1 MPKTKEQC
9 EKIKQERIEQ
19 IYREALRLFA
29 VKGYEAVTADEIA
42 NAVGCSHGLL
52 FHYFANKE
60 DLFQATVDNL
70 ALKLDSEITNN
81 VNYEQSP
88 KLVLQ
93 DLIDAY
99 LFALKSSR
107 DDYACAI
114 YLLLNLWIQSK
125 NLSKKKQM
133 EMKYKV
139 FDNIYDIVKKGV
151 EEKEF
156 IDSPPADLTIT
167 ITSILKGLS
176 YNRINLG
183 YNKCIIPKSMLIMR
197 MIVNN

>member
-9 EKIKQERIEQ
+9 EKIKQERMEQ
-19 IYREALRLFA
+19 IYKEALRLFA
-29 VKGYEAVTADEIA
+29 IKGYEAVTADEIA
-42 NAVGCSHGLL
+42 TAVGCSHGLL
-52 FHYFANKE
+52 FHYFTSKE
-60 DLFQATVDNL
+60 DLFQETVNNL
-70 ALKLDSEITNN
+70 ALKLDGEITKN
-81 VNYEQSP
+81 VNFDQGP
-88 KLVLQ
+88 KDLLQ
-93 DLIDAY
+93 NLLDAY

-125 NLSKKKQM
+125 NLSTKKQK

-139 FDNIYDIVKKGV
+139 FDSIYDIVKKGV

-156 IDSPPADLTIT
+156 IDSPPADLVIT
-167 ITSILKGLS
+167 IMSILKGLS

-183 YNKCIIPKSMLIMR
+183 YNKCIIPESQLIMR
-197 MIVNN
+197 MILN

>member
-9 EKIKQERIEQ
+9 EKIKQERMEQ
-19 IYREALRLFA
+19 IYKEALRLFA
-29 VKGYEAVTADEIA
+29 IKGYEAVTANEIA
-42 NAVGCSHGLL
+42 TAVGCSHGLL

-60 DLFQATVDNL
+60 DLFQETVDNL
-70 ALKLDSEITNN
+70 ALKLDREITKD
-81 VNYEQSP
+81 VDFDQEP
-88 KLVLQ
+88 KNLLQ
-93 DLIDAY
+93 DLLNAY
-99 LFALKSSR
+99 LSALKSSR

-125 NLSKKKQM
+125 NLSTKKQK

-139 FDNIYDIVKKGV
+139 FDSIYDIVKKGV

-156 IDSPPADLTIT
+156 IDSPPADLVIT
-167 ITSILKGLS
+167 IMSMLKGLS

-183 YNKCIIPKSMLIMR
+183 YSKCIIPDSQLIMR
-197 MIVNN
+197 MILN

>member
-19 IYREALRLFA
+19 IYKEALRLFA
-29 VKGYEAVTADEIA
+29 IKGYEAVTADEIA

-52 FHYFANKE
+52 FHYFTSKE
-60 DLFQATVDNL
+60 DLFQETVNNL
-70 ALKLDSEITNN
+70 ALKLDGEITKD
-81 VNYEQSP
+81 VNFNQNP
-88 KLVLQ
+88 KTLLQ
-93 DLIDAY
+93 DLMDAY
-99 LFALKSSR
+99 LSALKSSR

-125 NLSKKKQM
+125 NLSTKKQK
-133 EMKYKV
+133 EMQYRV

-156 IDSPPADLTIT
+156 IDSPPADLVIT
-167 ITSILKGLS
+167 IMSILKGLS

-183 YNKCIIPKSMLIMR
+183 YNKCIIPESQLIMR
-197 MIVNN
+197 MILN

>member
-9 EKIKQERIEQ
+9 EKIKQERMEQ

-29 VKGYEAVTADEIA
+29 IKGYEAVTADEITK
-42 NAVGCSHGLL
+42 AVGCSHGLL

-60 DLFQATVDNL
+60 DLLQATVDNL
-70 ALKLDSEITNN
+70 ALKLDLEITKN
-81 VNYEQSP
+81 VNYEQKP

-99 LFALKSSR
+99 LSALKSSR

-125 NLSKKKQM
+125 NLSKKKQE
-133 EMKYKV
+133 EMKYKI
-139 FDNIYDIVKKGV
+139 FDSIYEIVKKGV

-197 MIVNN
+197 MVLNN

>member
-9 EKIKQERIEQ
+9 ERIKQERIEQ

-29 VKGYEAVTADEIA
+29 IKGYEAVTADEIA

-60 DLFQATVDNL
+60 DLFEETVNNL
-70 ALKLDSEITNN
+70 ALKLDAEITKD
-81 VNYEQSP
+81 VNFDQSP
-88 KLVLQ
+88 KLALQ

-99 LFALKSSR
+99 LSALKSSR
-107 DDYACAI
+107 DDYACAL

-125 NLSKKKQM
+125 NLSKKKQE

-139 FDNIYDIVKKGV
+139 FNNIYNIVTKGV
-151 EEKEF
+151 KEKEF
-156 IDSPPADLTIT
+156 VNSPPPDLAIT

-183 YNKCIIPKSMLIMR
+183 YNKCIIPKSDLIMR
-197 MIVNN
+197 MILI

>member
-9 EKIKQERIEQ
+9 ERIKQERMEQ
-19 IYREALRLFA
+19 IYKEALRLFA
-29 VKGYEAVTADEIA
+29 IKGYEAVTADEITPA
-42 NAVGCSHGLL
+42 GGCSHGLL

-60 DLFQATVDNL
+60 DLFQETVDNL
-70 ALKLDSEITNN
+70 ASKLDEEITQN
-81 VNYEQSP
+81 VNFDQEP
-88 KLVLQ
+88 KALLK
-93 DLIDAY
+93 DLLDAY
-99 LFALKSSR
+99 LSALKSSR

-125 NLSKKKQM
+125 NLSTKKQK

-139 FDNIYDIVKKGV
+139 FDDIYDIVKKGV

-156 IDSPPADLTIT
+156 IDSPPADLVIT
-167 ITSILKGLS
+167 IMSILKGLS

-183 YNKCIIPKSMLIMR
+183 YNKCIIPDSKLIMR
-197 MIVNN
+197 MILN

>member
-9 EKIKQERIEQ
+9 ERIKQERMEQ
-19 IYREALRLFA
+19 IYKEALRLFA
-29 VKGYEAVTADEIA
+29 IKGYEAVTADEITT
-42 NAVGCSHGLL
+42 AVGCSHGLL
-52 FHYFANKE
+52 FHYFTNKE
-60 DLFQATVDNL
+60 DLFQETVDNL
-70 ALKLDSEITNN
+70 ALKLDAEITKN
-81 VNYEQSP
+81 VNYEQKP

-93 DLIDAY
+93 DLLDAY
-99 LFALKSSR
+99 LSALKSSR

-125 NLSKKKQM
+125 NLSKKKQE

-139 FDNIYDIVKKGV
+139 FDSIYDIVKKGT

-156 IDSPPADLTIT
+156 INSPPADLTIT

-183 YNKCIIPKSMLIMR
+183 YNKCIIPQSMLIMR
-197 MIVNN
+197 MVLNN

>member
-9 EKIKQERIEQ
+9 EKIKQERMEQ
-19 IYREALRLFA
+19 IYKEALHLFA
-29 VKGYEAVTADEIA
+29 IKGYEAVTANEIA
-42 NAVGCSHGLL
+42 TAVGCSHGLL

-60 DLFQATVDNL
+60 DLFQETVDNL
-70 ALKLDSEITNN
+70 ALKLDGEITKD
-81 VNYEQSP
+81 VDFDQEP
-88 KLVLQ
+88 KTLLQ
-93 DLIDAY
+93 DLLNAY
-99 LFALKSSR
+99 LSALKSSR

-125 NLSKKKQM
+125 NLSTKKQK

-139 FDNIYDIVKKGV
+139 FDSIYDIVKKGV

-156 IDSPPADLTIT
+156 IDSPPADLVI
-167 ITSILKGLS
+167 IIMSMLKGLS

-183 YNKCIIPKSMLIMR
+183 YNKCIIPDSQLIMR
-197 MIVNN
+197 MILN

>member
-9 EKIKQERIEQ
+9 EKIKQERMEQ
-19 IYREALRLFA
+19 IYKEALRLFA
-29 VKGYEAVTADEIA
+29 IKGYEAVTADEIA

-52 FHYFANKE
+52 FHYFTSKE
-60 DLFQATVDNL
+60 DLFQETVNNL
-70 ALKLDSEITNN
+70 ALKLDGEITKD
-81 VNYEQSP
+81 VNFNQDP
-88 KLVLQ
+88 KTLLQ
-93 DLIDAY
+93 DLMDAY
-99 LFALKSSR
+99 LSALKSSR

-125 NLSKKKQM
+125 NLSTKKQK
-133 EMKYKV
+133 EMQYRV

-156 IDSPPADLTIT
+156 IDSPPADLVIT
-167 ITSILKGLS
+167 IMSILKGLS

-183 YNKCIIPKSMLIMR
+183 YNKCIIPDSKLIMR
-197 MIVNN
+197 MILN

>member
-9 EKIKQERIEQ
+9 EKIKQERMEQ

-29 VKGYEAVTADEIA
+29 IKGYEAVTVDDIA
-42 NAVGCSHGLL
+42 IAVGCSHGLL
-52 FHYFANKE
+52 FHYFTNKE
-60 DLFQATVDNL
+60 DLFQETVDNL
-70 ALKLDSEITNN
+70 ALKLDAEITKN
-81 VNYEQSP
+81 VNYEQNP

-93 DLIDAY
+93 DLLDAY
-99 LFALKSSR
+99 LSALKSSR

-125 NLSKKKQM
+125 NLSKKKQE

-139 FDNIYDIVKKGV
+139 FDSIYDIVKKGT

-156 IDSPPADLTIT
+156 INSPPADLTIT

-183 YNKCIIPKSMLIMR
+183 YNKCIIPQSMLIMR
-197 MIVNN
+197 MVLNN

>member
-9 EKIKQERIEQ
+9 EKIKQERMEQ
-19 IYREALRLFA
+19 IYKEALHLFA
-29 VKGYEAVTADEIA
+29 IKGYEAVTANEIA
-42 NAVGCSHGLL
+42 TAVGCSHGLL

-60 DLFQATVDNL
+60 DLFQETVDNL
-70 ALKLDSEITNN
+70 ALKLDEEITKD
-81 VNYEQSP
+81 VDFDQEP
-88 KLVLQ
+88 KTLLQ
-93 DLIDAY
+93 DLLNAY
-99 LFALKSSR
+99 LSALKSSR

-125 NLSKKKQM
+125 NLSTKKQK

-139 FDNIYDIVKKGV
+139 FDSIYDIVKKGV

-156 IDSPPADLTIT
+156 IDSPPADLVI
-167 ITSILKGLS
+167 IIMSMLKGLS

-183 YNKCIIPKSMLIMR
+183 YNKCIIPDSQLIMR
-197 MIVNN
+197 MILN

>member
-9 EKIKQERIEQ
+9 ERIKQERMEQ
-19 IYREALRLFA
+19 IYKEALRLFA
-29 VKGYEAVTADEIA
+29 IKGYEAVTADEITT
-42 NAVGCSHGLL
+42 AVGCSHGLL

-60 DLFQATVDNL
+60 DLFQETVDNL
-70 ALKLDSEITNN
+70 ASKLDEEITQN
-81 VNYEQSP
+81 VNFDQEP
-88 KLVLQ
+88 KTLLQ
-93 DLIDAY
+93 DLLDAY
-99 LFALKSSR
+99 LSALKSSR

-125 NLSKKKQM
+125 NLSTKKQK

-139 FDNIYDIVKKGV
+139 FDDIYDIVKKGV

-156 IDSPPADLTIT
+156 INSPPADLVIT
-167 ITSILKGLS
+167 IMSILKGLS

-183 YNKCIIPKSMLIMR
+183 YNKCIIPDSKLIMR
-197 MIVNN
+197 MILN

>member
-9 EKIKQERIEQ
+9 EKIKQERMEQ
-19 IYREALRLFA
+19 IYKEALHLFA
-29 VKGYEAVTADEIA
+29 IKGYEAVTANEIA
-42 NAVGCSHGLL
+42 TAVGCSHGLL

-60 DLFQATVDNL
+60 DLFQETVDNL
-70 ALKLDSEITNN
+70 ALKLDGEITKD
-81 VNYEQSP
+81 VDFDQEP
-88 KLVLQ
+88 KNLLQ
-93 DLIDAY
+93 DLLNAY
-99 LFALKSSR
+99 LSALKSSR

-125 NLSKKKQM
+125 NLSTKKQK

-139 FDNIYDIVKKGV
+139 FDSIYDIVKKGV

-156 IDSPPADLTIT
+156 IDSPPADLVI
-167 ITSILKGLS
+167 IIMSMLKGLS

-183 YNKCIIPKSMLIMR
+183 YNKCIIPDSQLIMR
-197 MIVNN
+197 MILN

>member
-9 EKIKQERIEQ
+9 EKIKQERMEQ
-19 IYREALRLFA
+19 IYKEALRLFA
-29 VKGYEAVTADEIA
+29 IKGYEAVTANEIA
-42 NAVGCSHGLL
+42 TAVGCSHGLL

-60 DLFQATVDNL
+60 DLFQETVDNL
-70 ALKLDSEITNN
+70 ALKLDGEITKDVDFNQ
-81 VNYEQSP
+81 EP
-88 KLVLQ
+88 KTLLQ
-93 DLIDAY
+93 DLLNAY
-99 LFALKSSR
+99 LSALKSSR

-125 NLSKKKQM
+125 NLSTKKQK

-139 FDNIYDIVKKGV
+139 FDSIYDIVKKGV

-156 IDSPPADLTIT
+156 IDSPPADLVIT
-167 ITSILKGLS
+167 IMSMLKGLS

-183 YNKCIIPKSMLIMR
+183 YSKCIIPDSQLIMR
-197 MIVNN
+197 MILN

>member
-29 VKGYEAVTADEIA
+29 IKGYEAVTADEIA

-60 DLFQATVDNL
+60 DLFEETVNNL
-70 ALKLDSEITNN
+70 ALKLDAEITKD
-81 VNYEQSP
+81 VNFDQSP
-88 KLVLQ
+88 KLALQ

-99 LFALKSSR
+99 LSALKSSR
-107 DDYACAI
+107 DDYACAL

-125 NLSKKKQM
+125 NLSKKKQE

-139 FDNIYDIVKKGV
+139 FNNIYNIVTKGV
-151 EEKEF
+151 KEKEF
-156 IDSPPADLTIT
+156 VNSPPPDLAIT

-183 YNKCIIPKSMLIMR
+183 YNKCIIPKSDLIMR
-197 MIVNN
+197 MILI